1 MRPIIELSYCERRV
15 LVQETANHE
24 KSFFQYNTEPL
35 LSFQIV
41 GNPELKIVLL
51 VRVHNVVAGE

>member
-1 MRPIIELSYCERRV
+1 MRPIIELSYCEREV
-15 LVQETANHE
+15 LVWETASHE
-24 KSFFQYNTEPL
+24 KRFFQYNTEPL